1 MEKIGVAVLQHL
13 PETIQTFSSQSR
25 KTVSSLIQNIKAD
38 KTQISSLIENI
49 RNFDA
54 SINYSP
60 SLALR
65 YSRLDIE
72 GVIEFFRDSSL
83 RINQFF
89 SASSAL
95 SVALNSIASIY
106 SSEIEKIEKDIFHLE
121 NFVSNYQFIVGED
134 DLFNFNYVENFDN
147 NLSSYLSDSQTITLF
162 DRDNVEFSSNGNYYI
177 DPVLSKMTIANGINF
192 QNQLLNIDRIS
203 STSNYSSYLTTDSD
217 FRSVLDEDPAN
228 NWTVTVKSPFLINSE
243 LPESTS
249 YVKYNSSYDTGA
261 QSFFEISFIN
271 PVEMDTI
278 RVNPNDCIGMQLLQV
293 IITKTDP
300 VISQLT
306 TSTQGEYVEVPVLNS
321 PLLIDKSVDVVFNKA
336 KVSKIKFIFN
346 QSKYYRS
353 ENVPITQEL
362 NSKILHEIIDRRRK
376 EKSNSPSRLQD
387 LVYFYFKNANSIE
400 NNKNNKKAYTEVY
413 SYRYPLLEEGYSDG
427 VNEKLSELTES
438 EILTRSREIVDSK
451 NVNAIENI
459 VQTIVQYVIGSRNN
473 LFNTTVYR
481 TGRPGTTGNRMA
493 SLRSDGFIP
502 VKDELDNFDNSFQKE
517 DPIASGVSVDSVTRY
532 LSSRED
538 SNSYEYTFSIK
549 NILFGLTQTSTQNKA
564 CFVSSKIETNGFPL
578 GVKGIVNK
586 VNARRDLT
594 FNNYDIK
601 ESGSYELS
609 ITYKDSIKSEDDWTP
624 LFAGSSNY
632 IESEVIFFDTF
643 NLAKLRFVPQEPTIK
658 VYKNGILENPNNWE
672 YQELGNSILY
682 KSSLDRT
689 AIYIVDYSINNT
701 EYSQSIIDI
710 DSLSNSNF
718 AVRAFSS
725 GGNSGEK
732 FTSTGPGNKI
742 PLSFI
747 PYIEDRFNG
756 AYYSET
762 HGTINTESN
771 IGYSPVTVTLADG
784 QVAINLTNYTN
795 NSFLKSSF
803 YNTSQYLF
811 FQNGK
816 EIVFNRPINQVFTV
830 NYSYIPSSLR
840 FRLILRNNIPGQY
853 NGISIDNVIIK
864 SKVNNLDP
872 FSKKLLRL

>member
-38 KTQISSLIENI
+38 KTQVSSLIENI
-49 RNFDA
+49 RSFDA

-65 YSRLDIE
+65 YSRLNIE

-83 RINQFF
+83 RMNQFF

-95 SVALNSIASIY
+95 SVALNSVASIY
-106 SSEIEKIEKDIFHLE
+106 SSEIEKIEKDIFHLQ
-121 NFVSNYQFIVGED
+121 NFVDNYQFIVGED

-147 NLSSYLSDSQTITLF
+147 NLSSYLSDSQTIKLF

-203 STSNYSSYLTTDSD
+203 STSNYASHLTTDSD
-217 FRSVLDEDPAN
+217 FRSVLDTDPVN

-243 LPESTS
+243 LPESKS
-249 YVKYNSSYDTGA
+249 YVNYNSFYNKGA

-271 PVEMDTI
+271 PIEMDTI
-278 RVNPNDCIGMQLLQV
+278 RVSPNDCIGMQLLQV
-293 IITKTDP
+293 VIEKTDP
-300 VISQLT
+300 VNSALGNIEFS
-306 TSTQGEYVEVPVLNS
+306 VLSS
-321 PLLIDKSVDVVFNKA
+321 PLLIDKSVDVVFNKCN
-336 KVSKIKFIFN
+336 VSKIKFIFN

-362 NSKILHEIIDRRRK
+362 NSKMLQEIVDARRK

-387 LVYFYFKNANSIE
+387 LVYFYFKNANDIE
-400 NNKNNKKAYTEVY
+400 KNKNNRKAYTEVY

-438 EILTRSREIVDSK
+438 EILTKSREIVDSK
-451 NVNAIENI
+451 NINAIENI
-459 VQTIVQYVIGSRNN
+459 VQTIVQHVIGARNN

-481 TGRPGTTGNRMA
+481 TGRPGNTNNRMA
-493 SLRSDGFIP
+493 SLKSDGFIP
-502 VKDELDNFDNSFQKE
+502 VKDEFDNFDNLFQKE
-517 DPIASGVSVDSVTRY
+517 DPIAPGVSVDSVARY
-532 LSSRED
+532 LSNRED

-609 ITYKDSIKSEDDWTP
+609 ITYKDSIESEDDWIP

-643 NLAKLRFVPQEPTIK
+643 NLAKLRFIPQESRIK

-672 YQELGNSILY
+672 YEELGNSIFY
-682 KSSLDRT
+682 KSTLDRT
-689 AIYIVDYSINNT
+689 ANYIVDYYLNTT

-732 FTSTGPGNKI
+732 FISTGPGNKI

>member
-1 MEKIGVAVLQHL
+1 MLQHL
-13 PETIQTFSSQSR
+13 PENIQTFSSQSR

-38 KTQISSLIENI
+38 KTQVSSLIENI
-49 RNFDA
+49 RSFDA
-54 SINYSP
+54 NANYSP

-65 YSRLDIE
+65 YSRLNIE
-72 GVIEFFRDSSL
+72 GVVEFFRDSSL
-83 RINQFF
+83 RMNQFF

-95 SVALNSIASIY
+95 SVALNSVASIY

-121 NFVSNYQFIVGED
+121 NFVNNYQFIVGED

-147 NLSSYLSDSQTITLF
+147 NLSSYLSDSQTIKLF
-162 DRDNVEFSSNGNYYI
+162 DRDNIDFNSNGNYYI
-177 DPVLSKMTIANGINF
+177 DPVLSKMTIANGIDF
-192 QNQLLNIDRIS
+192 KNQLINIDRVS
-203 STSNYSSYLTTDSD
+203 EVNNYSSHLTTDSD
-217 FRSVLDEDPAN
+217 FRLVLDEDPAN

-243 LPESTS
+243 LPESKS
-249 YVKYNSSYDTGA
+249 YVNYNSSYNKGA

-293 IITKTDP
+293 VIEKTDP
-300 VISQLT
+300 VNSALGNT
-306 TSTQGEYVEVPVLNS
+306 EFSVLSS
-321 PLLIDKSVDVVFNKA
+321 PLLIDKSVDVVFNKC

-346 QSKYYRS
+346 QSKYYRT

-362 NSKILHEIIDRRRK
+362 NSKMLQEIVDARRK

-387 LVYFYFKNANSIE
+387 LVYFYFKNANDIE
-400 NNKNNKKAYTEVY
+400 KNKNNRKAYTEVY

-438 EILTRSREIVDSK
+438 EILTKSREIVDSK
-451 NVNAIENI
+451 NINAIENI
-459 VQTIVQYVIGSRNN
+459 VQTIVQHVIGSRNN

-481 TGRPGTTGNRMA
+481 TGRPGSTNNRMT
-493 SLRSDGFIP
+493 SLKSDGFIP
-502 VKDELDNFDNSFQKE
+502 VKDEFDNFDNLFQKE
-517 DPIASGVSVDSVTRY
+517 DPIAPGVSVDSVARY
-532 LSSRED
+532 LSNRED

-594 FNNYDIK
+594 FNNYDIR

-609 ITYKDSIKSEDDWTP
+609 ITYKDSIKSEDDWIP

-632 IESEVIFFDTF
+632 IESEVMFFDTF
-643 NLAKLRFVPQEPTIK
+643 NLAKLRFIPQQSGIK

-672 YQELGNSILY
+672 YEELGNSILY

-689 AIYIVDYSINNT
+689 STYSVDYSLNNT

-732 FTSTGPGNKI
+732 FISTGPGNKI

-747 PYIEDRFNG
+747 PYIEDKFNG

-771 IGYSPVTVTLADG
+771 MGYSPVTVTMADG

-795 NSFLKSSF
+795 NSFLRSSF

-816 EIVFNRPINQVFTV
+816 EIVFNRPINQLFTV

-840 FRLILRNNIPGQY
+840 FRLILRNNLPGQY
-853 NGISIDNVIIK
+853 NGISVDNVIIK
-864 SKVNNLDP
+864 CKVNNLDP

>member
-1 MEKIGVAVLQHL
+1 MLQHL
-13 PETIQTFSSQSR
+13 PENIQTFSSQSR

-38 KTQISSLIENI
+38 KTQVSSLIENI
-49 RNFDA
+49 RSFDA
-54 SINYSP
+54 NANYSP

-65 YSRLDIE
+65 YSRLNIE
-72 GVIEFFRDSSL
+72 GVVEFFRDSSL
-83 RINQFF
+83 RMNQFF

-95 SVALNSIASIY
+95 SVALNSVASIY

-121 NFVSNYQFIVGED
+121 NFVNNYQFIVGED

-147 NLSSYLSDSQTITLF
+147 NLSSYSSDSQTIKLF
-162 DRDNVEFSSNGNYYI
+162 DRDNIDFNSNGNYYI
-177 DPVLSKMTIANGINF
+177 DPVLSKMTIANGIDF
-192 QNQLLNIDRIS
+192 KNQLINIDRVS
-203 STSNYSSYLTTDSD
+203 EVNNYSSHLTTDSD
-217 FRSVLDEDPAN
+217 FRLVLDEDPAN

-243 LPESTS
+243 LPESKS
-249 YVKYNSSYDTGA
+249 YVNYNSSYNKGA

-293 IITKTDP
+293 VIEKTDP
-300 VISQLT
+300 VNSALGNT
-306 TSTQGEYVEVPVLNS
+306 EFSVLSS
-321 PLLIDKSVDVVFNKA
+321 PLLIDKSVDVVFNKC

-346 QSKYYRS
+346 QSKYYRT

-362 NSKILHEIIDRRRK
+362 NSKMLQEIVDARRK

-387 LVYFYFKNANSIE
+387 LVYFYFKNANDIE
-400 NNKNNKKAYTEVY
+400 KNKNNRKAYTEVY

-438 EILTRSREIVDSK
+438 EILTKSREIIDSK
-451 NVNAIENI
+451 NINAIENI
-459 VQTIVQYVIGSRNN
+459 VQTIVQHVIGSRNN

-481 TGRPGTTGNRMA
+481 TGRPGSTNNRMA
-493 SLRSDGFIP
+493 SLKSDGFIP
-502 VKDELDNFDNSFQKE
+502 VKDEFDNFDNLFQKE
-517 DPIASGVSVDSVTRY
+517 DPIAPGVSVDSVARY
-532 LSSRED
+532 LSNRED

-549 NILFGLTQTSTQNKA
+549 NILFGLTQTSIQNKA

-578 GVKGIVNK
+578 GVKGVVNK

-594 FNNYDIK
+594 FNNYDIR

-609 ITYKDSIKSEDDWTP
+609 ITYKDSIKSEDDWIP

-632 IESEVIFFDTF
+632 IESEVMFFDTF
-643 NLAKLRFVPQEPTIK
+643 NLAKLRFIPQQSGIK

-672 YQELGNSILY
+672 YEELGNSILY

-689 AIYIVDYSINNT
+689 STYSVDYSLNNT

-747 PYIEDRFNG
+747 PYIEDKFSG

-771 IGYSPVTVTLADG
+771 MGYSPVTVTMADG

-795 NSFLKSSF
+795 NSFLRSSF

-816 EIVFNRPINQVFTV
+816 EIVFNRPINQLLTV

-840 FRLILRNNIPGQY
+840 FRLILRNTLPGQY
-853 NGISIDNVIIK
+853 NGISVDNVIIK
-864 SKVNNLDP
+864 CKVNNLDP

>member
-1 MEKIGVAVLQHL
+1 MEKIGAAVLQHL
-13 PETIQTFSSQSR
+13 PENIQTFSSQSR

-38 KTQISSLIENI
+38 KTQVSSLIENI
-49 RNFDA
+49 RSFDA
-54 SINYSP
+54 NANYSP

-65 YSRLDIE
+65 YSRLNIE
-72 GVIEFFRDSSL
+72 GVVEFFRDSSL
-83 RINQFF
+83 RMNQFF

-95 SVALNSIASIY
+95 SVALNSVASIY

-121 NFVSNYQFIVGED
+121 NFVNNYQFIVGED

-147 NLSSYLSDSQTITLF
+147 NLSSYSSDSQTIKLF
-162 DRDNVEFSSNGNYYI
+162 DRDNIDFNSNGNYYI
-177 DPVLSKMTIANGINF
+177 DPVLSKMTIANGIDF
-192 QNQLLNIDRIS
+192 KNQLINIDRVS
-203 STSNYSSYLTTDSD
+203 EVNNYSSHLTTDSD
-217 FRSVLDEDPAN
+217 FRLVLDEDPAN

-243 LPESTS
+243 LPESKS
-249 YVKYNSSYDTGA
+249 YVNYNSSYNKGA

-293 IITKTDP
+293 VIEKTDP
-300 VISQLT
+300 VNSALGNT
-306 TSTQGEYVEVPVLNS
+306 EFSVLSS
-321 PLLIDKSVDVVFNKA
+321 PLLIDKSVDVVFNKC

-346 QSKYYRS
+346 QSKYYRT

-362 NSKILHEIIDRRRK
+362 NSKMLQEIVDARRK

-387 LVYFYFKNANSIE
+387 LVYFYFKNANDIE
-400 NNKNNKKAYTEVY
+400 KNKNNRKAYTEVY

-438 EILTRSREIVDSK
+438 EILTKSREIIDSK
-451 NVNAIENI
+451 NINAIENI
-459 VQTIVQYVIGSRNN
+459 VQTIVQHVIGSRNN

-481 TGRPGTTGNRMA
+481 TGRPGSTNNRMA
-493 SLRSDGFIP
+493 SLKSDGFIP
-502 VKDELDNFDNSFQKE
+502 VKDEFDNFDNLFQKE
-517 DPIASGVSVDSVTRY
+517 DPIAPGVSVDSVARY
-532 LSSRED
+532 LSNRED

-549 NILFGLTQTSTQNKA
+549 NILFGLTQTSIQNKA

-578 GVKGIVNK
+578 GVKGVVNK

-594 FNNYDIK
+594 FNNYDIR

-609 ITYKDSIKSEDDWTP
+609 ITYKDSIKSEDDWIP

-632 IESEVIFFDTF
+632 IESEVMFFDTF
-643 NLAKLRFVPQEPTIK
+643 NLAKLRFIPQQSGIK

-672 YQELGNSILY
+672 YEELGNSILY

-689 AIYIVDYSINNT
+689 STYSVDYSLNNT

-747 PYIEDRFNG
+747 PYIEDKFSG

-771 IGYSPVTVTLADG
+771 MGYSPVTVTMADG

-795 NSFLKSSF
+795 NSFLRSSF

-816 EIVFNRPINQVFTV
+816 EIVFNRPINQLLTV

-840 FRLILRNNIPGQY
+840 FRLILRNTLPGQY
-853 NGISIDNVIIK
+853 NGISVDNVIIK
-864 SKVNNLDP
+864 CKVNNLDP

>member
-1 MEKIGVAVLQHL
+1 MEKIGAAVLQHL
-13 PETIQTFSSQSR
+13 PENIQTFSSQSR

-38 KTQISSLIENI
+38 KTQVSSLIENI
-49 RNFDA
+49 RSFDA
-54 SINYSP
+54 NTNYSP

-65 YSRLDIE
+65 YSRLNIE

-95 SVALNSIASIY
+95 SVALNSVASIY

-121 NFVSNYQFIVGED
+121 NFVNNYQFIVGED

-147 NLSSYLSDSQTITLF
+147 NLSSYLSDTQTIKLF
-162 DRDNVEFSSNGNYYI
+162 DRDNIDFNSNGNYYI
-177 DPVLSKMTIANGINF
+177 DPVLSKMTIANGIDF
-192 QNQLLNIDRIS
+192 KNQLLNIDRVS
-203 STSNYSSYLTTDSD
+203 EVNNYSSHLTTDSD
-217 FRSVLDEDPAN
+217 FRLVLDEDPTN

-243 LPESTS
+243 LPESKS
-249 YVKYNSSYDTGA
+249 YVNYNSSYNKGA

-293 IITKTDP
+293 VIEKTDP
-300 VISQLT
+300 VNSALGNIEFS
-306 TSTQGEYVEVPVLNS
+306 VLSS
-321 PLLIDKSVDVVFNKA
+321 PLLIDKSVDVVFNKCT
-336 KVSKIKFIFN
+336 VSKIKFIFN

-362 NSKILHEIIDRRRK
+362 NSKMLQEIVDARRK

-387 LVYFYFKNANSIE
+387 LVYFYFKNANDIE
-400 NNKNNKKAYTEVY
+400 KNKNNRKAYTEVY

-438 EILTRSREIVDSK
+438 EILTKSREIVDSK
-451 NVNAIENI
+451 NINAIENI
-459 VQTIVQYVIGSRNN
+459 VQTIVQHVIGSRNN

-481 TGRPGTTGNRMA
+481 TGRPGSTNNRMT
-493 SLRSDGFIP
+493 SLKSDGFIP
-502 VKDELDNFDNSFQKE
+502 VKDEFDNFDNLFQKE
-517 DPIASGVSVDSVTRY
+517 DPIAPGVSVDSVARY
-532 LSSRED
+532 LSNRED

-594 FNNYDIK
+594 FNNYDIR

-609 ITYKDSIKSEDDWTP
+609 ITYKDSIESEDDWIP

-643 NLAKLRFVPQEPTIK
+643 NLAKLRFIPQQSGIK

-672 YQELGNSILY
+672 YEELGNSILY

-689 AIYIVDYSINNT
+689 STYSVDYSLNNT

-747 PYIEDRFNG
+747 PYIEDKFSG

-771 IGYSPVTVTLADG
+771 MGYSPVTVTMADG

-795 NSFLKSSF
+795 NSFLRSSF

-816 EIVFNRPINQVFTV
+816 EIVFNRPINQLFTV

-840 FRLILRNNIPGQY
+840 FRLILRNTLPGQY
-853 NGISIDNVIIK
+853 NGISVDNVIIK
-864 SKVNNLDP
+864 CKVNNLDP

>member
-1 MEKIGVAVLQHL
+1 MEKIGAAVLQHL
-13 PETIQTFSSQSR
+13 PENIQTFSSQSR

-38 KTQISSLIENI
+38 KTQVSSLIENI
-49 RNFDA
+49 RSFDA
-54 SINYSP
+54 NANYSP

-65 YSRLDIE
+65 YSRLNIE
-72 GVIEFFRDSSL
+72 GVVEFFRDSSL
-83 RINQFF
+83 RMNQFF

-95 SVALNSIASIY
+95 SVALNSVASIY

-121 NFVSNYQFIVGED
+121 NFVNNYQFIVGED

-147 NLSSYLSDSQTITLF
+147 NLSSYLSDSQTIKLF
-162 DRDNVEFSSNGNYYI
+162 DRDNIDFNSNGNYYI
-177 DPVLSKMTIANGINF
+177 DPVLSKMTIANGIDF
-192 QNQLLNIDRIS
+192 KNQLLNIDRVS
-203 STSNYSSYLTTDSD
+203 EVNNYSSHLTTDSD
-217 FRSVLDEDPAN
+217 FRLVLDEDPTN

-243 LPESTS
+243 LPESKS
-249 YVKYNSSYDTGA
+249 YVNYNSSYNKGA

-293 IITKTDP
+293 VIEKTDP
-300 VISQLT
+300 VNSALGNIEFS
-306 TSTQGEYVEVPVLNS
+306 VLSS
-321 PLLIDKSVDVVFNKA
+321 PLLIDKSVDVVFNKC

-346 QSKYYRS
+346 QSKYYRT

-362 NSKILHEIIDRRRK
+362 NSKMLQEIVDARRK

-387 LVYFYFKNANSIE
+387 LVYFYFKNANDIE
-400 NNKNNKKAYTEVY
+400 KNKNNRKAYTEVY

-438 EILTRSREIVDSK
+438 EILTKSREIVDSK
-451 NVNAIENI
+451 NINAIENI
-459 VQTIVQYVIGSRNN
+459 VQTIVQHVIGSRNN

-481 TGRPGTTGNRMA
+481 TGRPGSTNNRMT
-493 SLRSDGFIP
+493 SLKSDGFIP
-502 VKDELDNFDNSFQKE
+502 VKDEFDNFDNLFQKE
-517 DPIASGVSVDSVTRY
+517 DPIAPGVSVDSVARY
-532 LSSRED
+532 LSNRED

-578 GVKGIVNK
+578 GAKGIVNK

-594 FNNYDIK
+594 FNNYDIR

-609 ITYKDSIKSEDDWTP
+609 ITYKDSIKSEDDWIP

-632 IESEVIFFDTF
+632 IESEVMFFDTF
-643 NLAKLRFVPQEPTIK
+643 NLAKLRFIPQQSGIK

-672 YQELGNSILY
+672 YEELGNSILY

-689 AIYIVDYSINNT
+689 STYSVDYSLNNT

-747 PYIEDRFNG
+747 PYIEDKFSG

-771 IGYSPVTVTLADG
+771 MGYSPVTVTMTDG

-795 NSFLKSSF
+795 NSFLRSSF

-816 EIVFNRPINQVFTV
+816 EIVFNRPINQLFTV

-840 FRLILRNNIPGQY
+840 FRLILRNNLPGQY
-853 NGISIDNVIIK
+853 NGISVDNVIIK
-864 SKVNNLDP
+864 CKVNNLDP